1 MTHLGPKGL
10 FDSRDSKLELR
21 MSIGAPCSPLF
32 IVQCLLVSR
41 AGLDKGILFLRLLY
55 LIWDKLIPW
64 GGWHLTGR
72 VVNLVRRLE

>member
-1 MTHLGPKGL
+1 MDDHFVLIIWVSLCEVFVTHLGAKGL

-32 IVQCLLVSR
+32 IVRCLLVSR

-55 LIWDKLIPW
+55 LIWDKLIP
-64 GGWHLTGR
+64 
-72 VVNLVRRLE
+72 